1 MRMMLPFLMLLLCAG
16 GAASPGVDPF
26 EARVDARE
34 DVLVLVHADAF
45 RARVYARGKLARE
58 YEIGLGQAPGPKE
71 RRGDLRT
78 PRGTYFVTVKSQ
90 GPFTG
95 DYSAYFGGHWLGINY
110 PGPED
115 AERGVARGWI
125 DAATRDEIA
134 AAWRARKATNK
145 RTQLGGGIGF
155 HGWAHEWSMETD
167 GGFLSWGCV
176 VLHLADVA
184 DFYARVPA
192 GAKVV
197 IF

>member
-1 MRMMLPFLMLLLCAG
+1 MPLALHLPFLLVTLG
-16 GAASPGVDPF
+16 GAAPDPF
-26 EARVDARE
+26 AARVDAGE
-34 DVLVLVHADAF
+34 EALVLVHADAF
-45 RARVYARGKLARE
+45 RMRVYARGALARE
-58 YEIGLGQAPGPKE
+58 YEIGLGQAPGAKE

-78 PRGTYFVTVKSQ
+78 PRGTYFVTAKSQ
-90 GPFTG
+90 GPFAG
-95 DYSAYFGGHWLGINY
+95 DFAAYFGGHWIAINY

-115 AERGVARGWI
+115 AERGLRRGWI

-134 AAWRARKATNK
+134 ARWRARQPTAK
-145 RTQLGGGIGF
+145 RTALGGGIGF
-155 HGWAHEWSMETD
+155 HGWAQEWNLKSD

-184 DFYARVPA
+184 DFYERIPV